1 MVEIEEFLEIVE
13 ELSEE
18 IPLEFFEGL
27 NGGVRVLE
35 ECKINPHAVDDDLI
49 ILGEYHNSWTMGSH
63 IVIYYGSYI
72 RLYERLSREPMKKL
86 VRKTLRHE
94 FRHHLERR
102 SGLKD
107 LEVED
112 EIFLRKYLM
121 NKNKSKRE
129 AANEN
134 NQS

>member
-1 MVEIEEFLEIVE
+1 MIEIEEFLEIVE
-13 ELSEE
+13 ALSEE
-18 IPLEFFEGL
+18 IPSEFFEGL

-35 ECKINPHAVDDDLI
+35 TCKVNPRAVDNDLFT
-49 ILGEYHNSWTMGSH
+49 LGEYHHSFAMGNH
-63 IVIYYGSYI
+63 IIIYYGSYMRI
-72 RLYERLSREPMKKL
+72 YGHLSSEELKNR

-112 EIFLRKYLM
+112 EIYLRQYLA
-121 NKNKSKRE
+121 NKNKNKK
-129 AANEN
+129 EN
-134 NQS
+134 ADENH

>member
-1 MVEIEEFLEIVE
+1 MIEIEEFLEMVE
-13 ELSEE
+13 ELSTE
-18 IPLEFFEGL
+18 IPAEFFEGL

-35 ECKINPHAVDDDLI
+35 ECKINPRAIANDLI
-49 ILGEYHNSWTMGSH
+49 TLGEYHHSFAMGNH
-63 IVIYYGSYI
+63 IVIYYGSFM
-72 RLYERLSREPMKKL
+72 RLCGHMSPEDLKRR

-112 EIFLRKYLM
+112 EIYLRQYLA
-121 NKNKSKRE
+121 NKEKSGRE
-129 AANEN
+129 EQNEN
-134 NQS
+134 N

>member
-1 MVEIEEFLEIVE
+1 MIEIEEFLEIIE

-18 IPLEFFEGL
+18 IPSEFFEGL

-35 ECKINPHAVDDDLI
+35 ECKINPHAVNDDLI
-49 ILGEYHNSWTMGSH
+49 ILGEYHHSSIMGSH
-63 IVIYYGSYI
+63 IVIYYGSYM
-72 RLYERLSREPMKKL
+72 RLYGYLSREELKKRL
-86 VRKTLRHE
+86 RKTLRHE

-112 EIFLRKYLM
+112 EIYLREYLI
-121 NKNKSKRE
+121 NKNKSKKE
-129 AANEN
+129 ETNEDC
-134 NQS
+134 QS